1 MIAPVDVHYS
11 DDATTM
17 AAAVLF
23 SGFADSAAWQTQT
36 SVIVK
41 ASRLS

>member
-1 MIAPVDVHYS
+1 MIAAVDVHYS
-11 DDATTM
+11 DDATAM

-23 SGFADSAAWQTQT
+23 SGFADLAALQTQT

-41 ASRLS
+41 AGRLS